1 MLPSMKRSVSPQTV
15 TEPEGGPVPK
25 KRRFFGVISTLASRL
40 FSKQEDASQKAPV
53 FSSHN
58 EQGTEELPSEF
69 VSQKR
74 RLSVLGSLKNINDAV
89 PRKSF
94 ALPHHK
100 GYQDLAQ
107 SFQRQKDEYNG
118 ASEHERRNSLF
129 PPVAPDSALDD
140 QEESVFLK
148 DLSPNLNS
156 MPRQSILPTMD
167 HDMEYNNSD
176 DYDANPH
183 NELVEQEFAPLYEDD
198 DGNLVRPPVIN
209 LDPSERY
216 HLLQLKRSVE
226 MSEYLQSR
234 LKYMVDPDETTSIP
248 ISDTKVSSTT
258 QTSGV
263 DGFDRRLN
271 FNHLRSKMART
282 RKQRQQRKGK
292 GFFLGEF
299 YYQPAG
305 PKKVEPVSSG
315 EALKGYLG
323 EVKKPQ
329 FEEKKSD
336 KPKPLFPD
344 QDTTPKFGLDKNR
357 RADLGPLVG
366 KRDEPELDKD
376 YLDKTE
382 SLIKM
387 KEANDGPVKKPAV
400 GPSSGFNFEINKN
413 SLGSILQR
421 RKDDDER
428 VEKASA
434 AADNKTAEE
443 EGKNALFGLA
453 SQPKK
458 TATGGS
464 EEAKPAFLFG
474 SKSASESKTTDSLLS
489 DPTKLADKKDET
501 PKPAFSFGQPSS
513 KPLFSAKDD
522 SEKKEKT
529 TFSFGKSDSKPL
541 FGGSNSL
548 EDKTEKD
555 KEEKTSEAP
564 KFSFGGAKS
573 LDSAPKFSFETPKTE
588 ASSTMSPFGGSTTVN
603 IASTKTDPPKFLFGL
618 STEKEDE
625 TDDGPRKKRQAPLT
639 FDFGKTEKTE
649 EKSDAKPRFS
659 FGKSNESANSTIG
672 DASKNEAPL
681 FSFGEKK
688 ETTPLFSFGGNEK
701 KADTPLFDSAK
712 KDAPTFNFGGAEKKD
727 NASLFKLGS
736 AATTESAPFKVG
748 ETSESK
754 EASKE
759 GQKEDT
765 PKFSF
770 GSSSTKDST
779 PSFSFGPKSD
789 ETKLNE
795 KKPEA
800 PALSTAPKFSFEK
813 PKSEEPQNTTEAPKF
828 SFGATK
834 SEEPQGSTEA
844 PKFSF
849 GATKSEEP
857 QNSTEA
863 PKFSFGTTKSVS
875 PSFTFGTSKPG
886 ETSFGGAKADT
897 AKESTPVFSVSS
909 KETTP
914 KPFVFGEPAAK
925 PSFNFGSTQTPAFGG
940 DSKNASTFSF
950 GKPETPLIGGP
961 NENAAAPTPAFSF
974 GLAATADPAL
984 IFGASKPA
992 TQAPAFGGPSAGGST
1007 SFNFGAT
1014 QAPAFGGPSGAFGGP
1029 NPASAFNFGANTNL
1043 AAPQPTQ
1050 SPFAALANTSSVFGS
1065 RGSTPGAPG
1074 NNTFGQPG
1082 AGMANP
1088 ASVFGANPT
1097 QSSGGF
1103 GIGTNG
1109 PQNQFNSAPG
1119 SLGAGSRENTPPV
1132 FGAGAPPPGA
1142 PGAPGAFGPAQLF
1155 TPPLAMKG
1163 RRIAQMRPRR
1173 R

>member
-25 KRRFFGVISTLASRL
+25 KRRLFGVISTLARRL
-40 FSKQEDASQKAPV
+40 FSKEEDASQKAPS
-53 FSSHN
+53 FPSHN
-58 EQGTEELPSEF
+58 DQATEELPNEF

-107 SFQRQKDEYNG
+107 SFQRQKDEFNG

-129 PPVAPDSALDD
+129 PPVAPDSALND

-176 DYDANPH
+176 DYDARPY
-183 NELVEQEFAPLYEDD
+183 NELVEQEIAPLYEDD

-234 LKYMVDPDETTSIP
+234 LKYMVDPDETTSVA
-248 ISDTKVSSTT
+248 ISDTKVSTTT

-271 FNHLRSKMART
+271 FNHLRSKLSRT

-305 PKKVEPVSSG
+305 PKKIDSVSNG
-315 EALKGYLG
+315 GTLKGYLG
-323 EVKKPQ
+323 EVKKPR
-329 FEEKKSD
+329 FEEQKSD

-344 QDTTPKFGLDKNR
+344 QETTPKVDLDRNR
-357 RADLGPLVG
+357 RADLGLLVG
-366 KRDEPELDKD
+366 KKDEPELDKD

-387 KEANDGPVKKPAV
+387 KEANDGPAKKPAV

-421 RKDDDER
+421 RKDDNER

-434 AADNKTAEE
+434 VSDNQIAEE
-443 EGKNALFGLA
+443 EGKKALFGFPSSTA
-453 SQPKK
+453 AEQPKNL
-458 TATGGS
+458 ATGGT
-464 EEAKPAFLFG
+464 EESKPLFLFG
-474 SKSASESKTTDSLLS
+474 SKSGSGSKTTEKLASDS
-489 DPTKLADKKDET
+489 TKLLDKKDET
-501 PKPAFSFGQPSS
+501 PKPAFSFGHPSS
-513 KPLFSAKDD
+513 KQLFPAKDD
-522 SEKKEKT
+522 DEKKEKT

-541 FGGSNSL
+541 FGGSTSL
-548 EDKTEKD
+548 EDKTEQN
-555 KEEKTSEAP
+555 KEKETSGAP
-564 KFSFGGAKS
+564 KFSFGEAKS
-573 LDSAPKFSFETPKTE
+573 LDSAPKFSFGEVKKSDSAPKFSFGEAKSSDNAPKFSFETPKTE
-588 ASSTMSPFGGSTTVN
+588 ASSTMPPFGGSTTVKITN
-603 IASTKTDPPKFLFGL
+603 TKTDPPKFLFGL
-618 STEKEDE
+618 STDNKDE
-625 TDDGPRKKRQAPLT
+625 GEDDGPSRKRQAPLT
-639 FDFGKTEKTE
+639 FDFGKTEKKE
-649 EKSDAKPRFS
+649 EKSDAKPTFS

-672 DASKNEAPL
+672 DATKSDAPL

-688 ETTPLFSFGGNEK
+688 ETTPLFSFGGSEK
-701 KADTPLFDSAK
+701 KGSPLFDSTK
-712 KDAPTFNFGGAEKKD
+712 KDATTFNFGGTEKKD
-727 NASLFKLGS
+727 NATPFKFGS
-736 AATTESAPFKVG
+736 AATDSASLKLG
-748 ETSESK
+748 ETSDSKDASK
-754 EASKE
+754 EA
-759 GQKEDT
+759 QKEDT

-770 GSSSTKDST
+770 GSTSTKDST
-779 PSFSFGPKSD
+779 PSFSFGAKSD
-789 ETKLNE
+789 DTKLNE
-795 KKPEA
+795 KKTEA
-800 PALSTAPKFSFEK
+800 SALSTAPQFSFEK
-813 PKSEEPQNTTEAPKF
+813 P
-828 SFGATK
+828 
-834 SEEPQGSTEA
+834 
-844 PKFSF
+844 
-849 GATKSEEP
+849 KSEEP

-875 PSFTFGTSKPG
+875 PSFTFGASKPG
-886 ETSFGGAKADT
+886 ETSFGGSKADT

-914 KPFVFGEPAAK
+914 KPFLFGEPAAK
-925 PSFNFGSTQTPAFGG
+925 PSFNFGSSQTPAFGG
-940 DSKNASTFSF
+940 DSKNASAFSF

-961 NENAAAPTPAFSF
+961 SENAAAPTPAFSF

-992 TQAPAFGGPSAGGST
+992 PLAPAFGGPSAGGYNAAP

-1014 QAPAFGGPSGAFGGP
+1014 QAPAFGGPTGAFGGP
-1029 NPASAFNFGANTNL
+1029 NPAAAFNFGANTNL

-1050 SPFAALANTSSVFGS
+1050 SPFAGLANNSSVFGS

-1103 GIGTNG
+1103 GIGTNA
-1109 PQNQFNSAPG
+1109 PPNQFNSAPG

-1142 PGAPGAFGPAQLF
+1142 PGNPGAFGPTQLF